1 MQRRKDCDNKSPT
14 GSHIGHEHGLLC
26 ITTQQ
31 RWPSILEEEILGAS
45 YTGGPMRRIMRQNA
59 RRSRTGDS
67 MSGPAHRALPRDEK
81 R

>member
-14 GSHIGHEHGLLC
+14 GSHIGHEHGLLR

-59 RRSRTGDS
+59 GRSHRRQCEWAAPSSSTAR
-67 MSGPAHRALPRDEK
+67 
-81 R
+81 